1 MICWN
6 NGTRI
11 YLATQAVDFRKS
23 VNGLSMMVAE
33 SMSRNPGNGDVYVFY
48 NGGRNRLKV
57 LYYDGNGFM
66 LWYKRLE
73 RGRFHIGKT
82 LGGKEYELDEQ
93 QLKWL
98 LSGLDF
104 MILRTLPHHYTDY
117 G

>member
-6 NGTRI
+6 SGVKI
-11 YLATQAVDFRKS
+11 HLATQPVDFRKS
-23 VNGLSMMVAE
+23 VNGLSMLVCEVME
-33 SMSRNPGNGDVYVFY
+33 RNPGNGDVYVFY
-48 NGGRNRLKV
+48 NRGRNRLKV

-73 RGRFHIGKT
+73 CGRFAISKT
-82 LGGKEYELDEQ
+82 LAGNAYELDEQ

-104 MILRTLPHHYTDY
+104 MVLRTLPHYYTDY